1 LFQQQLRADND
12 STLRSETNNRVGLE
26 TRSCWLEGR
35 DGSAMTIDDTG
46 RGDPP
51 GPEVPPQGEQPH
63 EGLADRLPVGELK
76 PDQTRLIAARV
87 TIGIMAYAFLV
98 LLSLLT
104 VSLVT
109 SGGSWSA
116 LYTAMYDNGKP
127 GFVGQMIVWVRLAC
141 ELVTLFILAGIPA
154 VLRRWLPWS
163 IASGMARSLVPSWLA
178 AGAAFTTWLY
188 IVLMHFDKGAL
199 ASYPLGLIVV
209 SGLGAAALLAPL
221 FQFVTRSCWEY
232 GPVVV
237 FDPVRWRS
245 AFLAVFDEV
254 RRARAAR
261 VSDKVGKPGLAG
273 DPQAGPPEV
282 PAAGS

>member
-1 LFQQQLRADND
+1 
-12 STLRSETNNRVGLE
+12 
-26 TRSCWLEGR
+26 
-35 DGSAMTIDDTG
+35 MTIDDTS

-51 GPEVPPQGEQPH
+51 GPELPPQGEQPH
-63 EGLADRLPVGELK
+63 AGLAARLPVGELQ
-76 PDQTRLIAARV
+76 PDRTRLIATRV
-87 TIGIMAYAFLV
+87 TIGLMAYAFLL

-116 LYTAMYDNGKP
+116 LYTAMYDNGEP
-127 GFVGQMIVWVRLAC
+127 GFVGQMVVFVRLAC
-141 ELVTLFILAGIPA
+141 ELAALFIVAGIPA

-178 AGAAFTTWLY
+178 AGAAFTTWSY

-199 ASYPLGLIVV
+199 ARYPLGLIVV

-221 FQFVTRSCWEY
+221 FQFVARSCWEY
-232 GPVVV
+232 GAVVV
-237 FDPVRWRS
+237 FDPLRWRS
-245 AFLAVFDEV
+245 AFLTVFDEV
-254 RRARAAR
+254 WRARAAR
-261 VSDKVGKPGLAG
+261 VSDKVGKPRLAE
-273 DPQAGPPEV
+273 DPPGEPPEV